1 MSFQQLAI
9 SKFSQPSVSKS
20 EAKYEAI
27 DMEMV
32 FPHANKT
39 HFNKKGF
46 ALSLVL
52 KARVFF
58 GTQKWRN
65 SKVMVQFCQMRLYLG
80 IEIVSCRLLL
90 RMARI
95 DT

>member
-1 MSFQQLAI
+1 
-9 SKFSQPSVSKS
+9 
-20 EAKYEAI
+20 
-27 DMEMV
+27 MEMV

-52 KARVFF
+52 KVRVF
-58 GTQKWRN
+58 WN
-65 SKVMVQFCQMRLYLG
+65 SEMVMVQFCQIRLYLG
-80 IEIVSCRLLL
+80 IEIISCRLLL